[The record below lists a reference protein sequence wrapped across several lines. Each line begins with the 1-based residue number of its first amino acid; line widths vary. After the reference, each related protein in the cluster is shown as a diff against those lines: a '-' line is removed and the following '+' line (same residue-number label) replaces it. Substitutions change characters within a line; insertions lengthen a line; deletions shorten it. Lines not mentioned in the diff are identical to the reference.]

1 MLGNWGLFCVLYVYM
16 LVIFNLCLMV
26 LWFELREVGPWC
38 NCQVPCTQKKKMAGC
53 GFKFVDQGGW
63 LVVVKVAYQSPL
75 SDPAKVGDLCMG
87 YEPFLV

>member
-1 MLGNWGLFCVLYVYM
+1 M

-38 NCQVPCTQKKKMAGC
+38 NCQVPCTQKEKKMAGC

-63 LVVVKVAYQSPL
+63 LVVVVKVAYQSPL
-75 SDPAKVGDLCMG
+75 PDPAKVGDLCMG